1 MAIWQL
7 QHTVVLLL
15 PTQLKLHSNVA
26 LATFV
31 FFVILAVVVVVVAS
45 HAYCRLKRKTCELQK
60 ASDNTNSH

>member
-31 FFVILAVVVVVVAS
+31 FLLLLLLLLS
-45 HAYCRLKRKTCELQK
+45 LLLLQVMLI
-60 ASDNTNSH
+60 AG